1 MSRQGFDSDVL
12 TQNSSSRFFA
22 DVEKTKWKFNEDVM
36 NQRVSCL
43 EVTKF
48 TRDIGKIAV
57 QLDRELYAYYGLR
70 VSNHYDLYIKV
81 LSFTCIL

>member
-12 TQNSSSRFFA
+12 TQNSSGRFFA

-43 EVTKF
+43 KVTKF
-48 TRDIGKIAV
+48 TRDIGKVVA
-57 QLDRELYAYYGLR
+57 QLDRELYVHYELR
-70 VSNHYDLYIKV
+70 VSNHYDLCIEL
-81 LSFTCIL
+81 LSPTCIL